1 VREFAALE
9 TVFRHN
15 GRLPSFVTIPP
26 GDDMAEV
33 ALGDGP
39 AAPRV
44 LVAADQVI
52 EGRHV
57 RLGEDLALIA
67 RKAVARNVSDVAAM
81 AARPFATVATVV
93 LRPTSSDHDAR
104 ELLEALRA
112 SADIFGC
119 PLVGGDLATHADP
132 KAPIVVSVT
141 ILARPA
147 HASGRVVTRRGS
159 REGDGIYVTGTIGGS
174 LDADGRGRHLTFE
187 PRVTEALELHDLLG
201 SSLHAMI
208 DVSDGIG
215 QDTAHLARNAERGDT
230 TFALECDRIPITPG
244 RDPSKALGD
253 GEDYELLFT
262 ADREP
267 PSRLSSGTPVT
278 RIGRV
283 ERRSSD
289 GLLVALETRH
299 AVIDIANLGWEY
311 GR

>member
-1 VREFAALE
+1 MREFAALE
-9 TVFRHN
+9 AIFRHN

-33 ALGDGP
+33 TLGVGP
-39 AAPRV
+39 HAPRL

-57 RLGEDLALIA
+57 RRGEDLAIMA

-93 LRPTSSDHDAR
+93 LRSTCTDHEAR
-104 ELLEALRA
+104 EMLEGLRA
-112 SADIFGC
+112 SADVFGC
-119 PLVGGDLATHADP
+119 PLVSGDLATHADP
-132 KAPIVVSVT
+132 AAPIVVSVT

-174 LDADGRGRHLTFE
+174 LDADGRGRHLTFA
-187 PRVTEALELHDLLG
+187 PRVSEAHELHELLG

-208 DVSDGIG
+208 DVSDGLG
-215 QDTAHLARNAERGDT
+215 QDAAHLAGNAESGDT
-230 TFALECDRIPITPG
+230 TFVLAFDRIPITPG

-267 PSRLSSGTPVT
+267 PSRLSNGTPVT

-283 ERRSSD
+283 DRRGAD
-289 GLLVALETRH
+289 GLLVALETPD
-299 AVIDIANLGWEY
+299 AVVDIARLGWEY